1 MARSSA
7 LLAAAVLLARHGCG
21 GWHAPS
27 RPHTQR
33 LLEEVQ
39 ATQECASSSD
49 TCPPPSSA
57 ADSVRGA
64 RGCAIDRVP
73 WGSLSTA
80 QFAEQ
85 HVAAG
90 RPIVFTGAAEAFV
103 LKPQEW

>member
-7 LLAAAVLLARHGCG
+7 LLAAAVLLAPRGCG
-21 GWHAPS
+21 GWRAPS

-33 LLEEVQ
+33 LLQDAET
-39 ATQECASSSD
+39 AQECASGP
-49 TCPPPSSA
+49 TPA
-57 ADSVRGA
+57 AASVRGA

-103 LKPQEW
+103 SKPQEW

>member
-1 MARSSA
+1 MARTSA
-7 LLAAAVLLARHGCG
+7 LLAAAVLLAPRGCG
-21 GWHAPS
+21 GWHGPS

-33 LLEEVQ
+33 LLQDAQ
-39 ATQECASSSD
+39 AAQECASSD
-49 TCPPPSSA
+49 TCPTPAASA
-57 ADSVRGA
+57 SVRGA

-103 LKPQEW
+103 STPQEW

>member
-7 LLAAAVLLARHGCG
+7 LLAAAVLLAPRGCG
-21 GWHAPS
+21 GWRAPS

-33 LLEEVQ
+33 LLQDVQ
-39 ATQECASSSD
+39 AAQECASGSD
-49 TCPPPSSA
+49 TCPTPA
-57 ADSVRGA
+57 AASVRGA

-103 LKPQEW
+103 SKPQEW

>member
-7 LLAAAVLLARHGCG
+7 LLAASVLLAPRGCG
-21 GWHAPS
+21 GWRVPS

-33 LLEEVQ
+33 LLQDAETAQ
-39 ATQECASSSD
+39 QCASGSD
-49 TCPPPSSA
+49 TCPTPAAASA
-57 ADSVRGA
+57 SGA

-103 LKPQEW
+103 SKPQHW

>member
-1 MARSSA
+1 MRQRQ
-7 LLAAAVLLARHGCG
+7 RHLPHPGGC
-21 GWHAPS
+21 
-27 RPHTQR
+27 
-33 LLEEVQ
+33 
-39 ATQECASSSD
+39 
-49 TCPPPSSA
+49 
-57 ADSVRGA
+57 SVRGA

-103 LKPQEW
+103 SKPQEW

>member
-7 LLAAAVLLARHGCG
+7 LLASAVLLAPRECG
-21 GWHAPS
+21 GWRAPS

-33 LLEEVQ
+33 LLQ
-39 ATQECASSSD
+39 DAAQECASGSD
-49 TCPPPSSA
+49 TCPTPAAASA
-57 ADSVRGA
+57 RGA

-103 LKPQEW
+103 SRPQEW